1 MSRMSS
7 VHTSEPLVLACTS
20 NTPKRNFIYVIPIC
34 VLNKGQLVMDK
45 GKLKIFMKNKKIFHI
60 ILHPFPNRMSTP
72 ARDYSLVW
80 RTVNSNWG
88 GQVSRSGMWPKHSL
102 VS

>member
-1 MSRMSS
+1 
-7 VHTSEPLVLACTS
+7 
-20 NTPKRNFIYVIPIC
+20 
-34 VLNKGQLVMDK
+34 MDK

-80 RTVNSNWG
+80 RTVNSNLGG